1 MTRWLILAAVI
12 LGLFLLLL
20 YPLARAGAQEHHE
33 RHHDHYQ
40 NWVNQNGAG
49 CCNDH
54 DCGELAGDNERT
66 VAGRIEVRIEGAWC
80 PVLNHHYLKRGNAPN
95 WASSHVCVQPNYA
108 GVKTSPCDRLLCYQ
122 PRPGT

>member
-1 MTRWLILAAVI
+1 MRALAVLFFFLIAM
-12 LGLFLLLL
+12 FL
-20 YPLARAGAQEHHE
+20 YAMAHAQINHE
-33 RHHDHYQ
+33 RFHAHYQ

-80 PVLNHHYLKRGNAPN
+80 PVLDHHYLKRGNAPD
-95 WASSHVCVQPNYA
+95 WSTAHVCVQPNYA